1 MRSIEEGLK
10 KARRERKEMQT
21 GRHHDFLQEW
31 QGRTGDPS
39 KLSAYLVS
47 LLEPKSLAAEQFKR
61 LRTLILRK
69 MKSRMENMILV
80 TSAIQGEG
88 KTTTA
93 LNLAISTAQGMNET
107 VLMIDTDLRKPG
119 VHTHLGI
126 EAERGLVD
134 YLREER
140 DLPEL
145 LIKTEVPKLTIL
157 PSGKP
162 PENPSE
168 LLASNRMSQLL
179 REVKDRY
186 DNRFVILDSS
196 PLNVFTDAAILA
208 PQVEG
213 VLLVVK
219 DGGTPRDYV
228 QRAIMQLEGS
238 RILGLILNQF
248 SAPESL
254 KDTYYYYYDYDYDRS
269 DKSGS

>member
-10 KARRERKEMQT
+10 KARLERREKSNG
-21 GRHHDFLQEW
+21 GRHDFLQEW
-31 QGRTGDPS
+31 QGRVVDRS

-61 LRTLILRK
+61 LRTSILRK
-69 MKSRMENMILV
+69 MKSRMANTILV
-80 TSAIQGEG
+80 TSAVQGEG
-88 KTTTA
+88 KTTAA
-93 LNLAISTAQGMNET
+93 LNLAISIAQGMNET

-126 EAERGLVD
+126 EVERGLVD
-134 YLREER
+134 YLRGACE
-140 DLPEL
+140 LSEL

-157 PSGKP
+157 PSGTP

-179 REVKDRY
+179 QEVKIRY
-186 DNRFVILDSS
+186 ENRFVILDTS
-196 PLNVFTDAAILA
+196 PINVFTDTAILA
-208 PQVEG
+208 PQLEG
-213 VLLVVK
+213 ILLVVK
-219 DGGTPRDYV
+219 DGATPRDFV
-228 QRAIMQLEGS
+228 HRAIQQLEGGNL
-238 RILGLILNQF
+238 LGLILNQF

-269 DKSGS
+269 DKSRS